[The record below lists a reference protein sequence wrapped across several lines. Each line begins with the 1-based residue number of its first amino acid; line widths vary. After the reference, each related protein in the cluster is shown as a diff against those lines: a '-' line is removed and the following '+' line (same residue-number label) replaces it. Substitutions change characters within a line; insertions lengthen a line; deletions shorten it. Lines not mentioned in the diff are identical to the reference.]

1 MQPSQQQKARA
12 FRALHEFGVFVIPN
26 PWDAGSAKV
35 LAALGFAA
43 LASTSSGFAFTLGRS
58 DGAATLDEVVEHAR
72 ALDEATPL
80 PVSVDLE
87 NGYGSRPQDATLA
100 DVVYAPGL
108 RTPAQIRAVC
118 QAVSRPVNVLARP
131 GLTVAEIAEAG
142 ARRISV
148 GGALAWTAVTAM
160 IAAAERL
167 RDDGDFSGLAAP
179 SRIRELLDDAGRGPG
194 VP

>member
-1 MQPSQQQKARA
+1 VCQNHR
-12 FRALHEFGVFVIPN
+12 IC
-26 PWDAGSAKV
+26 
-35 LAALGFAA
+35 
-43 LASTSSGFAFTLGRS
+43 STSSGFAFTLGRS